1 MVVWL
6 ELVAHGET
14 RHLAFVLDL
23 EQGDI
28 ARSSER
34 NDQVSDERAC
44 PALRHVNGDV
54 FGVAVPV
61 RTAAIA

>member
-1 MVVWL
+1 MVVVL
-6 ELVAHGET
+6 ELVAHGKN
-14 RHLAFVLDL
+14 RHLAFALDL

-34 NDQVSDERAC
+34 NDQVSDEPAC
-44 PALRHVNGDV
+44 PAVRHVNGEV
-54 FGVAVPV
+54 FCVAPPE